1 MSPRQPL
8 LTSLSEAAS
17 VLPSVSGRFLAV
29 AGLWK
34 SDYCFDFSLNV
45 NTGLGLFDCFFVF
58 FFVIIMYREDCFCV
72 HYVKKKVLFLL
83 AIMSFILW
91 EANIYFLKSE
101 KNKAQMRQDQIKVNN
116 LYPAWPHSL
125 TVANTSDW
133 TELDPDDLLEISS
146 NKSTAINQSINKIK
160 TKFDLTLV
168 KLSVF
173 TNFKHI
179 FKKITKNSER
189 SVYVLLQTSKIK
201 SSHLD
206 ELETFSKGM
215 SKHMEPCVSVCAR
228 R

>member
-1 MSPRQPL
+1 
-8 LTSLSEAAS
+8 
-17 VLPSVSGRFLAV
+17 
-29 AGLWK
+29 
-34 SDYCFDFSLNV
+34 
-45 NTGLGLFDCFFVF
+45 
-58 FFVIIMYREDCFCV
+58 MYREDCFCV